1 LWDQVR
7 HPIPTLDEMLGGPE
21 YRAGQWGAGIGTT
34 LSAAV
39 GTKYLKRL
47 APEHVQRRFARNM
60 ADPRA
65 PRPRTQTVD
74 ELFEHVDLLRNEH
87 YDLGHTIRRHVDVD
101 DEYLRHRLEH
111 GTLLDS
117 GEYAGGKPPPA
128 ASAFNDLPTAE
139 MAITQALRANRE
151 AVLQFAQGGGK
162 GGRAGTFT
170 FTADEPLG
178 RVMYMGRDG
187 PELVQSSKVVVRL
200 GRKDNEIYVVT
211 AHLEK
216 INE

>member
-21 YRAGQWGAGIGTT
+21 YRAGQLGAGIGTT

-47 APEHVQRRFARNM
+47 APEQVQRRFARNM

-74 ELFEHVDLLRNEH
+74 ELFERVDLLRNEH
-87 YDLGHTIRRHVDVD
+87 YELGHTIRRHVDVD

-139 MAITQALRANRE
+139 RAITEALRANRA
-151 AVLQFAQGGGK
+151 AVVRFAESGRGKSAQFE
-162 GGRAGTFT
+162 FT
-170 FTADEPLG
+170 TPEPVG
-178 RVMYMGRDG
+178 RVMHLGRDG
-187 PELVQSSKVVVRL
+187 PELTQSAQVVVRL
-200 GRKDNEIYVVT
+200 GRKGDEIYVVS
-211 AHLEK
+211 AFVK
-216 INE
+216 GSR